1 MEMTM
6 NKYPYYFEVT
16 TFEDGCECVSG
27 GFSYASDYTEAAADV
42 SNAFGEGNILDMKIE
57 MFDTYELTFTV
68 EKARAIKEA
77 MSI

>member
-1 MEMTM
+1 MITTM
-6 NKYPYYFEVT
+6 SRYPYYFEVT

-27 GFSYASDYTEAAADV
+27 GFSYAENYVEAAADV
-42 SNAFGEGNILDMKIE
+42 SQAFGESNIIDMKIE

-77 MSI
+77 MEV

>member
-16 TFEDGCECVSG
+16 TFEDGGEFTSG
-27 GFSYASDYTEAAADV
+27 GFSYASNYAEAAADV
-42 SNAFGEGNILDMKIE
+42 SNAFGEGNIVDMKIE
-57 MFDTYELTFTV
+57 LFDTYELTFPI

-77 MSI
+77 MNL